1 MSILN
6 RGQITKSPLAADPN
20 EFDNTDGSKK
30 VMVTVYVD
38 GRYTGAD
45 GSRPSDRIQL
55 QTWIVPTTDYAK
67 TPIAYLHKGDA
78 AAFEYELRSLEYA
91 DKEGVMHYEQ
101 VCFITDVEL
110 LDTIATVNARLEG
123 ARGLCLDGLSAWAGW
138 APHCR
143 VAARQGVSGTTHLPR
158 GSRRQ
163 GPVR

>member
-20 EFDNTDGSKK
+20 VFDNTDGSKK

-123 ARGLCLDGLSAWAGW
+123 ARGLCLEVASACASPRRQREIAAG
-138 APHCR
+138 HR
-143 VAARQGVSGTTHLPR
+143 LSGTTPAT
-158 GSRRQ
+158 
-163 GPVR
+163 